1 MLDCWLTDESQWSKN
16 RTRRM
21 FGTVIRR
28 SDVLGVEDLHLD
40 EELIELD

>member
-1 MLDCWLTDESQWSKN
+1 MLDCWLTDENQWPQD

-21 FGTVIRR
+21 FREWF
-28 SDVLGVEDLHLD
+28 DVQMCSGVEDLHRG